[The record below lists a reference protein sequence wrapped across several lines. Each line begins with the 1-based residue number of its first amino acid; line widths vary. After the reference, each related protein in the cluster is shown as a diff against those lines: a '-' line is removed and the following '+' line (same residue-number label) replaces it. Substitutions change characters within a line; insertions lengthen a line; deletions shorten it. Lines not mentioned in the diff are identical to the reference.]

1 MRVPE
6 SLFCII
12 NPLMRFSL
20 RSPFHVFVS
29 HNIML
34 IRYVG
39 RKTGKHYEIPV
50 RYAERDGVIKCF
62 TDKTAGW
69 WPNLR
74 DNQNV
79 SLVIRGSVKKV
90 STQIVVDQTDVL
102 IAELTTHL
110 NEYPGD
116 AIYKNVRLDHQ
127 RRPAGADIA
136 KHAEIAVL
144 VIATPVADI

>member
-1 MRVPE
+1 MKVPE
-6 SLFCII
+6 FMFCVI
-12 NPLMRFSL
+12 NPMMRFSL

-50 RYAERDGVIKCF
+50 RYAERDGAIKCF

-74 DNQNV
+74 DNSEV
-79 SLVIRGSVKKV
+79 SLVVRGSVIKV
-90 STQIVVDQTDVL
+90 STQVVVDDTEFL
-102 IAELTTHL
+102 ISELTKHL
-110 NEYPGD
+110 NEFPGD
-116 AIYKNVRLDHQ
+116 AVYKDVRLDHQ
-127 RRPAGADIA
+127 RRPAAEDIA
-136 KHAEIAVL
+136 KHAEVAVL
-144 VIATPVADI
+144 VIATPID

>member
-1 MRVPE
+1 MKVPEFMFCVINPMMRV
-6 SLFCII
+6 
-12 NPLMRFSL
+12 SL

-50 RYAERDGVIKCF
+50 RYAERDGAIKCF

-74 DNQNV
+74 DNSEV
-79 SLVIRGSVKKV
+79 SLVVRGSVLKV
-90 STQIVVDQTDVL
+90 NTQVVVDDTELL
-102 IAELTTHL
+102 IAELTKHL
-110 NEYPGD
+110 NEFPGD
-116 AIYKNVRLDHQ
+116 AVYKDVRLDHQ
-127 RRPAGADIA
+127 RRPAAEDIA
-136 KHAEIAVL
+136 KHAEVAVL
-144 VIATPVADI
+144 VIATPID

>member
-1 MRVPE
+1 MKVPE
-6 SLFCII
+6 FMFCVI
-12 NPLMRFSL
+12 NPMMRFSL
-20 RSPFHVFVS
+20 RSSLHVFVS

-74 DNQNV
+74 DNSEV
-79 SLVIRGSVKKV
+79 SLVVRGSVIKV
-90 STQIVVDQTDVL
+90 STKVVVDDTELL
-102 IAELTTHL
+102 ISELTKHL
-110 NEYPGD
+110 NEFPGD
-116 AIYKNVRLDHQ
+116 AVYKDVRLDHQ
-127 RRPAGADIA
+127 RRPAAEDIA
-136 KHAEIAVL
+136 KHAEVAVL
-144 VIATPVADI
+144 VIATPID